1 MAVKDDHTPNRQHR
15 SAAEIN
21 EILRDLEQSGL
32 SRARYAQKHGIGY
45 STLCS
50 WIYRSRKRKDASPW
64 IEVSDAMRT
73 PSSSSASCYR
83 LEWANGMSLELG
95 PQFDAR
101 KVGELIHLIQSQ
113 CSL

>member
-1 MAVKDDHTPNRQHR
+1 MAANDDLSSKRQR
-15 SAAEIN
+15 RTAAEIN

-32 SRARYAQKHGIGY
+32 SRASYAQKHGIGY

-50 WIYRSRKRKDASPW
+50 WIYRSRKKKDASPW
-64 IEVSDAMRT
+64 IEVSDAIRT

-83 LEWANGMSLELG
+83 LEWANGISLELS
-95 PQFDAR
+95 PEFDTR